1 MITHVPRIP
10 KHSSRDR
17 HPVTFGNSYGMFRL
31 DENHLEQDMATRV
44 YSPAG
49 EPFDIPRRDLAD
61 KLILEE
67 GWTQTAPVPTP
78 VQEEEP
84 APKPKRRSRRETK
97 PVEEIEPDTAKEE
110 DEETSQDDGAE

>member
-1 MITHVPRIP
+1 
-10 KHSSRDR
+10 
-17 HPVTFGNSYGMFRL
+17 
-31 DENHLEQDMATRV
+31 MATRV

-67 GWTQTAPVPTP
+67 GWTQTPPVPAP

-84 APKPKRRSRRETK
+84 APKPKRRTRRKSKVEK
-97 PVEEIEPDTAKEE
+97 VEPEIVEEAPVEDQPSEDGEE
-110 DEETSQDDGAE
+110 